1 MKVKFN
7 SFTDIINRINE
18 LISLNLYDLYKRYDK
33 DTIEFLEKSLEDITQ
48 YNKDYIQ
55 SYFKENY
62 YD

>member
-18 LISLNLYDLYKRYDK
+18 LVSLSLYDLYKRYDE
-33 DTIEFLEKSLEDITQ
+33 DTIEFLEKSLEDIAQ
-48 YNKDYIQ
+48 YNKDFIQ